1 MRNWSLLSFAVLLA
15 TLPSPAQTQPQLP
28 QTARRALI
36 EMFLSN
42 DTDAFAKHLPDLT
55 RRLLGQNKGE
65 PYASIMSL
73 FSSLG
78 NRRLLLSQRVETFDD
93 GPTIL
98 VSQQS
103 ETDKIEVSVEHH
115 LLAGEGEEMELS
127 AHFYHDGREQPLSVI
142 PRLTFTLKEE
152 KKIWRLIDVTAVARV
167 PLTDPDYLRG
177 LRQQQQEANES
188 AVQMRI
194 GTITAAEIGYAAQ
207 HPERGYICSL
217 PALFSQEPNEGT
229 TDDSSEQPQVY
240 YDPGQESSEWL
251 GYRFA
256 LIGCEGSSGS
266 KYQITAV
273 PIDSDAGT
281 KMFCADESG
290 MVKASTNGK
299 IAECFSGGDV
309 VSSPTDSLTELTE

>member
-1 MRNWSLLSFAVLLA
+1 MRNWLLSFALLLA
-15 TLPSPAQTQPQLP
+15 TLPSPAQTQPQPP
-28 QTARRALI
+28 QTARQALI

-42 DTDAFAKHLPDLT
+42 DTDAFAKHLPDAT
-55 RRLLGQNKGE
+55 RRLLPQNQGE

-73 FSSLG
+73 LSAFG
-78 NRRLLLSQRVETFDD
+78 NRRLLRGQRAETFDD

-103 ETDKIEVSVEHH
+103 ETDKIEVSVEHD
-115 LLAGEGEEMELS
+115 LLAGESEEIELS

-152 KKIWRLIDVTAVARV
+152 KKIWRLIDVTAMARV

-188 AVQMRI
+188 MVEMRI
-194 GTITAAEIGYAAQ
+194 GTITAAEVGYATQ
-207 HPERGYICSL
+207 HPDRGYICSL
-217 PALFSQEPNEGT
+217 PALFSQEPKEIAA
-229 TDDSSEQPQVY
+229 DDGSDQPRVY
-240 YDPGQESSEWL
+240 YDPGQESSEWM

-256 LIGCEGSSGS
+256 VTGCDGSPGS

-290 MVKASTNGK
+290 MVKASTGGK
-299 IAECFSGGDV
+299 ISECFSGGDV
-309 VSSPTDSLTELTE
+309 VSSPTSVTELTE

>member
-1 MRNWSLLSFAVLLA
+1 MRNWSSLSFAALLA
-15 TLPSPAQTQPQLP
+15 TLPSSAQPQPQPP
-28 QTARRALI
+28 QTARQALI
-36 EMFLSN
+36 EMFVSN
-42 DTDAFAKHLPDLT
+42 DTNAFAKHLPDVT
-55 RRLLGQNKGE
+55 RRLLGQNEGE

-73 FSSLG
+73 LSSFG
-78 NRRLLLSQRVETFDD
+78 SRRLLLSQRVETFDD

-103 ETDKIEVSVEHH
+103 ETDKIEVSVDHD
-115 LLAGEGEEMELS
+115 LLAGESEEIQLS
-127 AHFYHDGREQPLSVI
+127 AHFYHDGTEQPLSVI

-152 KKIWRLIDVTAVARV
+152 KNTWRLIDVTAMARV

-188 AVQMRI
+188 VVEMRV
-194 GTITAAEIGYAAQ
+194 GTITAAEAGYAAQ
-207 HPERGYICSL
+207 HPDRGYICSL
-217 PALFSQEPNEGT
+217 PALFSQELRESAA
-229 TDDSSEQPQVY
+229 DDGSEQPQVY
-240 YDPGQESSEWL
+240 YDPGQESSEWM

-256 LIGCEGSSGS
+256 LTGCEESSGS

-290 MVKASTNGK
+290 MVKASTSGT
-299 IAECFSGGDV
+299 ISACFSGGDV
-309 VSSPTDSLTELTE
+309 VSSPSDSSD